1 MTDAQQQPFTTP
13 SPLDNLRQHLQQV
26 LIGQEA
32 VVEQSLICLLAG
44 GHALVEG
51 VPGLGKT
58 RLVKALAA
66 ACGGSFNRLQF
77 TPDLMPSDIV
87 GHAMFQASDS
97 TFTLRKGPIFAN
109 FIVADEI
116 NRAPAKTQSAMLEA
130 MEEGQVSLEGETLLL
145 PAPFMVLATQNP
157 VDHDGTYPLPQ
168 AQFDRFL
175 MKLVIEYPALEDE
188 VAIVQAAA
196 KPKQHDSLSKQKIMH
211 LGEIQALQDQVIAV
225 HVDQELATYAVRLV
239 AATRQYDGLDYG
251 AGPRASMALVAAG
264 RAKAVLHGRDHL
276 LPEDIKSVAVPV
288 LRHRVALSAEQEI
301 QGAHVDRVLSQLIES
316 VEAPR
321 Q

>member
-1 MTDAQQQPFTTP
+1 MN
-13 SPLDNLRQHLQQV
+13 SVNKSVELDESLARLRGHLNQV
-26 LIGQEA
+26 LVGQAA
-32 VVEQSLICLLAG
+32 VVEQLLVCLLAG

-58 RLVKALAA
+58 RLVKALAG

-87 GHAMFQASDS
+87 GHAMFNAANSEFS
-97 TFTLRKGPIFAN
+97 LRKGPIFAN

-116 NRAPAKTQSAMLEA
+116 NRAPAKTQSALLEA
-130 MEEGQVSLEGETLLL
+130 MEESQVSLEGSTLEL
-145 PAPFMVLATQNP
+145 PQPFLVLATQNP

-175 MKLVIEYPALEDE
+175 MKIEIDYPALEDE
-188 VAIVQAAA
+188 IEIVTGASQ
-196 KPKQHDSLSKQKIMH
+196 PRQHSALLERAVLSLEQV
-211 LGEIQALQDQVIAV
+211 QALQQHVLGI
-225 HVDQELATYAVRLV
+225 HVDRELVAYAVRLV
-239 AATRQYDGLDYG
+239 ASTRDAVGLDYG
-251 AGPRASMALVAAG
+251 AGPRASMALIAAG
-264 RAKAVLHGRDHL
+264 RGRACLEGRDHL
-276 LPEDIKSVAVPV
+276 LPDDIKAVANSV
-288 LRHRVALSAEQEI
+288 LRHRIALSAELEI
-301 QGAHVDRVLSQLIES
+301 QGLTVERQLLELMES